1 MVLKVGGRGRSWCQD
16 SDQQFQIENIRGG
29 ARYCFLPSILYQS
42 TFHTVP
48 VTVCPN
54 ILFLRSQTKFSPYL
68 KDFAVDLLIFG
79 KLWHRFD
86 PNPNYFL
93 FTHSYWVEI
102 MCQRTIFSEW
112 KSSKVIWLNFTEI
125 SILIDV
131 IFMTI
136 YTVLASI

>member
-1 MVLKVGGRGRSWCQD
+1 MTFRGD
-16 SDQQFQIENIRGG
+16 

-68 KDFAVDLLIFG
+68 KDFPINLLNFG

-86 PNPNYFL
+86 HNPNYFYVYT
-93 FTHSYWVEI
+93 F
-102 MCQRTIFSEW
+102 
-112 KSSKVIWLNFTEI
+112 
-125 SILIDV
+125 IL
-131 IFMTI
+131 T
-136 YTVLASI
+136 

>member
-1 MVLKVGGRGRSWCQD
+1 MRCIGLPVDGVGWEVVGDGDNRGD
-16 SDQQFQIENIRGG
+16 

-68 KDFAVDLLIFG
+68 KDFPINLLNFG

-86 PNPNYFL
+86 HNPNYFYVYT
-93 FTHSYWVEI
+93 F
-102 MCQRTIFSEW
+102 
-112 KSSKVIWLNFTEI
+112 
-125 SILIDV
+125 IL
-131 IFMTI
+131 T
-136 YTVLASI
+136 